1 MTKISSAV
9 CVGLLTLAIG
19 AVATLKIDFGLIAGP
34 EAPLPGAELE
44 LAIAVG
50 LAGLLLAGPGRIA
63 LDHVLGVERV
73 AAPTDPSQ
81 PGPVRG

>member
-1 MTKISSAV
+1 LT

-19 AVATLKIDFGLIAGP
+19 AVATLKIRFGLIAAP

-73 AAPTDPSQ
+73 AAPGDPSQ
-81 PGPVRG
+81 PVPGRA